1 MLRLLRQYLAPY
13 KRALILITALLLVQA
28 FGQLYLP
35 YLNAS
40 IINNGVLTGDTAY
53 ILKIGGFMLL
63 VTAVFTVA
71 SIVAVYFSARTAM
84 RFGRDVRRAQFE
96 RVQEFALREVNEFTA
111 PSLITRNTNDV
122 QQVQMVVVMSLT
134 TMISAPIV
142 AIGGVIMAIQEDVQ
156 LSIMLIVVIPM
167 MIIVIGAIIVRAVP
181 QFAIMQDRIDRINLV
196 LRENLTGI
204 RVIRAFVKN
213 RFERQRFADANADL
227 TSTALKVNRLFALM
241 MPSLM
246 LILNVATIGVLW
258 FGGHLVDNGSLE
270 IGNLTAF
277 IAYVTQ
283 ILTSVM
289 MAVMMSVMIPRASA
303 SANRIQEVLDTNPNI
318 TEPENPSSQI
328 PTAGVIEL
336 RNVDFSYPGAEQPVL
351 HDVSF
356 TCQPG
361 EMTAIVGSTGAG
373 KTTAINLMTRLYDV
387 TGGEVLID
395 GTNVKD
401 LLFEDLWAAFGM
413 VPQKAFLFAGTIAT
427 NLRFGKQDATEAE
440 IWQALR
446 IAQAENFV
454 RALPAGID
462 SIVDQG
468 GQNLSGGQRQRIAIA
483 RALIRQPLVYV
494 FDDSFSALDFT
505 TDTKLRA
512 ALAEHT
518 FLSEQNAPAVIVV
531 AQRVSTV
538 LNADQIIVLD
548 EGRVVGIGD
557 HHALLESC
565 EIYREIV
572 YSQLTAQEAS

>member
-13 KRALILITALLLVQA
+13 KRTLILITALLLVQA

-427 NLRFGKQDATEAE
+427 NLRFGKQDASEAE

>member
-13 KRALILITALLLVQA
+13 KRTLILITALLLVQA

-53 ILKIGGFMLL
+53 ILKIGGVMLL

-156 LSIMLIVVIPM
+156 LSILLIVVIPM

-181 QFAIMQDRIDRINLV
+181 QFAVMQDRIDRINLV

-227 TSTALKVNRLFALM
+227 TSTALRVNRLFAMM

-246 LILNVATIGVLW
+246 FILNIATIGVLW

-303 SANRIQEVLDTNPNI
+303 SAIRIQEVLDTNPHI
-318 TEPENPSSQI
+318 TEPVHPSSQT

-356 TCQPG
+356 TCKPG

-387 TGGEVLID
+387 TDGEVLID

-401 LLFEDLWAAFGM
+401 LLFEDLWNAFGM

-427 NLRFGKQDATEAE
+427 NLRFGKQDATEGE

-446 IAQAENFV
+446 IAQAEDFV

-518 FLSEQNAPAVIVV
+518 FLSEQNAPTVIVV

-538 LNADQIIVLD
+538 LKADQIVVLD
-548 EGRVVGIGD
+548 EGRVVGVGD
-557 HHALLESC
+557 HHSLLESS

>member
-13 KRALILITALLLVQA
+13 KRTLILITALLLVQA

-538 LNADQIIVLD
+538 LKADQIIVLD

>member
-13 KRALILITALLLVQA
+13 RRTLALITGLLLIQA

-142 AIGGVIMAIQEDVQ
+142 AIGGVVMALQEDVQ
-156 LSIMLIVVIPM
+156 LSTLLIVVIPL
-167 MIIVIGAIIVRAVP
+167 MIVVIGAIIVKAVP

-213 RFERQRFADANADL
+213 RFERERFREANADL
-227 TSTALKVNRLFALM
+227 TATALKVNRLFALM

-246 LILNVATIGVLW
+246 LILNIATIGVLW
-258 FGGHLVDNGSLE
+258 FGGRLVDNGTLE

-289 MAVMMSVMIPRASA
+289 MAVMMAVMIPRASA
-303 SANRIQEVLDTNPNI
+303 SATRIQEVLDTKPAIN
-318 TEPENPSSQI
+318 EPINPSTQT
-328 PTAGVIEL
+328 PTAGVVEFHH
-336 RNVDFSYPGAEQPVL
+336 VDFSYPGAEQPVL
-351 HDVSF
+351 HDVNF
-356 TCQPG
+356 TCRPG
-361 EMTAIVGSTGAG
+361 EMTAIVGSTGSG
-373 KTTAINLMTRLYDV
+373 KTTAINLMARLYDV
-387 TGGEVLID
+387 SAGEVTID

-413 VPQKAFLFAGTIAT
+413 VPQKAFLFAGTIAS
-427 NLRFGKQDATEAE
+427 NLRFGKQEATEVE
-440 IWQALR
+440 IWQALK
-446 IAQAENFV
+446 IAQAADFV

-462 SIVDQG
+462 SVVDQG

-483 RALIRQPLVYV
+483 RALIRQPLIYV

-518 FLSEQNAPAVIVV
+518 FQSEQNAPTVIVV

-538 LNADQIIVLD
+538 LKADQIIVLD
-548 EGRVVGIGD
+548 EGRVVGIGN
-557 HHALLESC
+557 HHALMESC

-572 YSQLTAQEAS
+572 FSQLTAQEAS

>member
-13 KRALILITALLLVQA
+13 KRTLILITALLLVQA

-40 IINNGVLTGDTAY
+40 IINNGVLTGDTTY
-53 ILKIGGFMLL
+53 ILKIGGVMLL

-156 LSIMLIVVIPM
+156 LSLLLIVVIPL

-227 TSTALKVNRLFALM
+227 TSTALKVNRLFAMM

-246 LILNVATIGVLW
+246 FILNIATIGVLW

-303 SANRIQEVLDTNPNI
+303 SANRIQEVLDTNPHI
-318 TEPENPSSQI
+318 TEPAHPSSQI

-336 RNVDFSYPGAEQPVL
+336 RNVDFS
-351 HDVSF
+351 
-356 TCQPG
+356 
-361 EMTAIVGSTGAG
+361 
-373 KTTAINLMTRLYDV
+373 
-387 TGGEVLID
+387 
-395 GTNVKD
+395 
-401 LLFEDLWAAFGM
+401 
-413 VPQKAFLFAGTIAT
+413 
-427 NLRFGKQDATEAE
+427 
-440 IWQALR
+440 
-446 IAQAENFV
+446 
-454 RALPAGID
+454 
-462 SIVDQG
+462 
-468 GQNLSGGQRQRIAIA
+468 
-483 RALIRQPLVYV
+483 
-494 FDDSFSALDFT
+494 
-505 TDTKLRA
+505 
-512 ALAEHT
+512 
-518 FLSEQNAPAVIVV
+518 
-531 AQRVSTV
+531 
-538 LNADQIIVLD
+538 
-548 EGRVVGIGD
+548 
-557 HHALLESC
+557 
-565 EIYREIV
+565 
-572 YSQLTAQEAS
+572 

>member
-13 KRALILITALLLVQA
+13 KRTLILITALLLVQA